1 MEQHHFNMTT
11 TTNTNFIVLLGIN
24 HYHSCEIISL
34 DYWLPQ
40 HFVKFVNLLLGN
52 PNSLNFRNF
61 GIHVYF
67 HQLQLQFTTD
77 HLSEKKKKKK
87 FVPNIC

>member
-1 MEQHHFNMTT
+1 MIATT
-11 TTNTNFIVLLGIN
+11 L
-24 HYHSCEIISL
+24 
-34 DYWLPQ
+34 
-40 HFVKFVNLLLGN
+40 VKFVNLLLGN

-77 HLSEKKKKKK
+77 HLSEKKKI
-87 FVPNIC
+87 VPSIY